1 MDNGN
6 NNTTNDKERP
16 ARRYTLTLKDDSSER
31 HLRVFR
37 FTRTRLWTAGISA
50 LVLALLA
57 TFCIIAFTPLRTFI
71 PGYPDARTRKA
82 AIENSLRVDSLS
94 MKLRQWEF
102 YASSLK
108 RVLRGEESFIPDS
121 LFAEADRIGKDT
133 SASANQGADSTLR
146 AFVKEEEQ
154 FEIPHSTRSLPIE
167 GIHFYTPVKGVI
179 SNGFSVK
186 RHPFSDISAPE
197 GSMVKAVLDG
207 TVVQAFWSEENLWTV
222 IIQHPDNIV
231 SMSSGLQ
238 KMLSSAGDKVKGGA
252 AIGVL
257 GEAPGEGSRLRFS
270 LWYRGETVDPA
281 RYISF

>member
-1 MDNGN
+1 MDNAKN
-6 NNTTNDKERP
+6 NKERP
-16 ARRYTLTLKDDSSER
+16 VKRYTLTLKDESAGRS
-31 HLRVFR
+31 LRTLR
-37 FTRTRLWTAGISA
+37 FTRSRLWTAGISA
-50 LVLALLA
+50 LVLAVLLI
-57 TFCIIAFTPLRTFI
+57 FCLIAFTPLRTFI
-71 PGYPDARTRKA
+71 PGYPDARTRKE
-82 AIENSLRVDSLS
+82 AIENSIRVDSLS

-121 LFAEADRIGKDT
+121 LFAEAGRLGRDT
-133 SASANQGADSTLR
+133 SASVRQGADSTLR
-146 AFVKEEEQ
+146 AYVKGEEQ
-154 FEIPHSTRSLPIE
+154 FEVPHSTRSLPIE

-179 SNGFSVK
+179 SNGFTAK
-186 RHPFSDISAPE
+186 RHPFSDISSTG

-207 TVVQAFWSEENLWTV
+207 TVVQAFWSEEELWTI

-231 SMSSGLQ
+231 SVSSGLQ

-270 LWYRGETVDPA
+270 LWYRGEAVDPA

>member
-1 MDNGN
+1 MDNSN
-6 NNTTNDKERP
+6 NNKERP
-16 ARRYTLTLKDDSSER
+16 VKKYTVTLKDDSAGR
-31 HLRVFR
+31 RLRTFR
-37 FTRTRLWTAGISA
+37 FTGTWIWTAGISA
-50 LVLALLA
+50 VVLAFLA
-57 TFCIIAFTPLRTFI
+57 IFCLIAFTPLRTLI

-82 AIENSLRVDSLS
+82 VIENSIKIDSLS

-121 LFAEADRIGKDT
+121 LFAEAGRIGRD
-133 SASANQGADSTLR
+133 SSANISQGADSTLR
-146 AFVKEEEQ
+146 AYVKGEEQ
-154 FEIPHSTRSLPIE
+154 FEVPHSTRSLPIE

-179 SNGFSVK
+179 STGFSTK
-186 RHPFSDISAPE
+186 RHPFSDISSTE

-207 TVVQAFWSEENLWTV
+207 TVVQAFWSEDNLWTI
-222 IIQHPDNIV
+222 IIQHPDNIISV
-231 SMSSGLQ
+231 SGGLL
-238 KMLSSAGDKVKGGA
+238 KMLSPVGEKVKGGA

-270 LWYRGETVDPA
+270 LWYRGEAVDPA